1 MRTFTR
7 TIVTIGSAIALTAG
21 SALSVSADEGD
32 AIKYR
37 KSVMQVNSGNIGGAV
52 AIIKGK
58 VPYKDDLVVF
68 AEGLNSN
75 AMLVPNAFKQK
86 TTGGETQAKPEIWED
101 AADFQQKIK
110 DFQAATADFLA
121 AAKAGG
127 PEAAGAK
134 LGAVG
139 DSCKGCHEKYR
150 TKKS

>member
-1 MRTFTR
+1 MRTFIR

-37 KSVMQVNSGNIGGAV
+37 QSVMKANGGHIGGAV

-58 VPYKDDLVVF
+58 VPYKDDLV
-68 AEGLNSN
+68 AHATGLSDM
-75 AMLVPNAFKQK
+75 AKILPNAFKQK
-86 TTGGETQAKPEIWED
+86 TTGGDTRAKPEIWD
-101 AADFQQKIK
+101 NAADFQQKIK
-110 DFQAATADFLA
+110 DFQSATAELLA
-121 AAKAGG
+121 AATSGG

-139 DSCKGCHEKYR
+139 DACSACHKKYR
-150 TKKS
+150 EKKS